1 LSYGVAKPTSDALCG
16 LAAALSVN
24 VIVPA
29 RFAPRAES
37 VLVNRTCTVHVAP
50 GASTVPVQVSP
61 PTTAL
66 NKNVDA
72 LPPETATLVTVNCAP
87 AAAEVF
93 FSVAVPIPVFTP
105 VGNVMVR
112 GFGVI
117 DTVAFAVT
125 PVPVSG
131 TGVGVT
137 VAAV

>member
-1 LSYGVAKPTSDALCG
+1 
-16 LAAALSVN
+16 
-24 VIVPA
+24 
-29 RFAPRAES
+29 
-37 VLVNRTCTVHVAP
+37 
-50 GASTVPVQVSP
+50 VQVSP
-61 PTTAL
+61 PETAL
-66 NKNVDA
+66 NKNVNTF
-72 LPPETATLVTVNCAP
+72 PPEIATPVTVNCAP

-93 FSVAVPIPVFTP
+93 FSVTVPIPVFTP